1 VLCKII
7 STELAKRERGA
18 REKKKK
24 KPRRNVIDLCQ
35 EAIYK
40 KNETQ
45 EYLKQG
51 IIKKNLN
58 PISAPPCS

>member
-24 KPRRNVIDLCQ
+24 NQEEMSLIYARKPYIRKMKLRNI
-35 EAIYK
+35 
-40 KNETQ
+40 
-45 EYLKQG
+45 
-51 IIKKNLN
+51 
-58 PISAPPCS
+58 